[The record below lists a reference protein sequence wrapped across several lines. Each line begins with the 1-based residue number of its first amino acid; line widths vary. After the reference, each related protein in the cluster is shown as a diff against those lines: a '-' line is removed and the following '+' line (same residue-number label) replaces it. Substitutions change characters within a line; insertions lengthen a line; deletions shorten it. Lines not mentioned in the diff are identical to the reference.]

1 MSELF
6 DVVIVGAGAAGL
18 SAARQAREMGLSF
31 KVFEAKN
38 RIGGRTFTDTT
49 SLGMTWDRGAHWL
62 HSADVNPLTKIADE
76 LGHPYYR
83 HDEGSFY
90 RHLFLGQKAG
100 RPVWADMEAYTAYR
114 DEFESAY
121 DVAHVQGEAGEDIP
135 VSQTLDAS
143 ARFYRITRHLFQAIC
158 GADPE
163 ELCAVDFARYSD
175 TEKNWPLE
183 RGYGALIAAY
193 FADIPV
199 TLSCPVHRIDMT
211 GANVKVVT
219 EEGTVEAKSVIVT
232 VSTNVLS
239 SGAIRFLPQ
248 LPARMQEALDGVPT
262 GHANKVAFAF
272 KREVFGLPEM
282 SHPLAIDEKKP
293 ARPALS
299 FQVRP
304 FGHNMAIA
312 YFGGS
317 EAADLERAGRDV
329 MIAHARGMLGDMF
342 GTDIF
347 KEMSGVEST
356 AWTTDPHTLGAY
368 SYGKPGKSDM
378 RARLSEPVGDRLF
391 FAGEAVPLDW
401 YSTVHGAYVSGMS
414 ATQKAAHYL
423 GRGVAGEASA

>member
-1 MSELF
+1 MNEIF
-6 DVVIVGAGAAGL
+6 DVVIVGGGAAGL
-18 SAARQAREMGLSF
+18 SAARHARELGLSF
-31 KVFEAKN
+31 KVLEAKS
-38 RIGGRTFTDTT
+38 RIGGRAFTDET
-49 SLGMTWDRGAHWL
+49 SLGMNWDRGAHWL

-76 LGHPYYR
+76 LGHSYHR
-83 HDEGSFY
+83 QEGTFY

-100 RPVWADMEAYTAYR
+100 KPIWADEETYAAYR
-114 DEFESAY
+114 AEFESAY

-135 VSQTLDAS
+135 VSETLDPA
-143 ARFYRITRHLFQAIC
+143 ARWYRITRHLFQAIC

-163 ELCAVDFARYSD
+163 DLSAVDFARYAD

-183 RGYGALIAAY
+183 RGYGALVAAA

-199 TLSCPVHRIDMT
+199 ALATPVRRIDMT
-211 GANVKVVT
+211 GTHVKVVT
-219 EEGTVEAKSVIVT
+219 DDGTVEAKSVIVT

-248 LPARMQEALDGVPT
+248 LPVGLQEALEGVPT

-282 SHPLAIDEKKP
+282 SHALAMDEKKP

-299 FQVRP
+299 FQIRP
-304 FGHNMAIA
+304 FGRNMAIA
-312 YFGGS
+312 YYGGS
-317 EAADLERAGRDV
+317 EAAELERAGRDV

-347 KEMSGVEST
+347 KEMSGVEAT

-368 SYGKPGKSDM
+368 SYGRPGKGEM
-378 RARLSEPVGDRLF
+378 RQRLSEPVGERLF
-391 FAGEAVPLDW
+391 LAGEAVPLDW
-401 YSTVHGAYVSGMS
+401 YSTVHGAYESGIS
-414 ATQKAAHYL
+414 AAQKAARYL
-423 GRGVAGEASA
+423 GRGVAGEATA

>member
-1 MSELF
+1 MSEVY

-18 SAARQAREMGLSF
+18 SAARQARETGLSF

-76 LGHPYYR
+76 LGHPYHR
-83 HDEGSFY
+83 QEGSFY
-90 RHLFLGQKAG
+90 RHLFLGRKAG
-100 RPVWADMEAYTAYR
+100 KPVWADEETYEAYRA
-114 DEFESAY
+114 EFESAY

-135 VSQTLDAS
+135 VSRTLDPDT
-143 ARFYRITRHLFQAIC
+143 RFNRITRHLFQAIC

-163 ELCAVDFARYSD
+163 DLCAVDFARYSD

-183 RGYGALIAAY
+183 RGYGALIAAL

-199 TLSCPVHRIDMT
+199 TLSCPVRRIDMT
-211 GANVKVVT
+211 DAHVKVATDDGV
-219 EEGTVEAKSVIVT
+219 VEAKSVIVT
-232 VSTNVLS
+232 VSTNVLA

-248 LPARMQEALDGVPT
+248 LPASLQEALDGVPT

-272 KREVFGLPEM
+272 RRDIFGLPEK
-282 SHPLAIDEKKP
+282 SHALAIDERKP
-293 ARPALS
+293 ARSALS
-299 FQVRP
+299 FQIRP
-304 FGHNMAIA
+304 FGQNMAIA
-312 YFGGS
+312 YYGGS

-342 GTDIF
+342 GTGIF
-347 KEMSGVEST
+347 KEMSGVEAT
-356 AWTTDPHTLGAY
+356 AWTTDPHMLGAY
-368 SYGKPGKSDM
+368 SYGKPGKADM

-391 FAGEAVPLDW
+391 LAGEAVPLDW
-401 YSTVHGAYVSGMS
+401 YSTVHGAYESGIS
-414 ATQKAAHYL
+414 AAQKAAHCL